1 MQPTTR
7 AEEDG
12 YDKAAQP
19 DISFGDAQSWYSAL
33 TLFCCMTVS
42 QIVTA
47 LITIDI
53 PNFLYIFV
61 IFKPP
66 SGSWLTTVKNNNN
79 NKRNL

>member
-19 DISFGDAQSWYSAL
+19 DNSFGDAQSWYSAL

-47 LITIDI
+47 LNRHTQLFVYFR
-53 PNFLYIFV
+53 NF
-61 IFKPP
+61 
-66 SGSWLTTVKNNNN
+66 
-79 NKRNL
+79 